1 VLVVV
6 PALLFVVRAPAH
18 ATEPSVEAQVVALTN
33 SARTS
38 HGLAPLGTSSTLTS
52 IARSWSAHIAGVR
65 SLVHN
70 GSLGSEV
77 HGWSMIGE
85 NLAMAFSA
93 TQAQQLW
100 MASPGHRANILQPRF
115 NRIGVGVTR
124 TSDGALWI
132 TVDFEQVSGS
142 TAAPAPTHDTA
153 PAPSRHTA
161 AAAPKPLSTRQA
173 AAHRAS
179 RSAPRP
185 ALAAGAT
192 RPRAVDPASVVLP
205 ARQAARDA
213 ASDAGYVDAAPSHGT
228 RVADGGDPPASA
240 PVVAALAA
248 LVAAGALAA
257 ARFGRVDLRR
267 VRR

>member
-1 VLVVV
+1 V
-6 PALLFVVRAPAH
+6 
-18 ATEPSVEAQVVALTN
+18 PSVESQVVSLTN
-33 SARTS
+33 SARAS
-38 HGLAPLGTSSTLTS
+38 HGLAPLQTSSTLTS
-52 IARSWSAHIAGVR
+52 IARSWSAHIAAAR

-93 TQAQQLW
+93 QQAQSLW
-100 MASPGHRANILQPRF
+100 MASSGHRANILQPRF

-124 TSDGALWI
+124 SSDGALWI

-142 TAAPAPTHDTA
+142 TPAPAPTHSA
-153 PAPSRHTA
+153 PPAPTRHQA
-161 AAAPKPLSTRQA
+161 ASAPRPISTRQA

-179 RSAPRP
+179 RSAPRSAPP
-185 ALAAGAT
+185 ASRARPPAT
-192 RPRAVDPASVVLP
+192 DPAAALLP
-205 ARQAARDA
+205 ARQAAHDA
-213 ASDAGYVDAAPSHGT
+213 ASDVTYVDAGATHNAAAAGS
-228 RVADGGDPPASA
+228 DDPPPSA

-257 ARFGRVDLRR
+257 ARLGRVDLRR